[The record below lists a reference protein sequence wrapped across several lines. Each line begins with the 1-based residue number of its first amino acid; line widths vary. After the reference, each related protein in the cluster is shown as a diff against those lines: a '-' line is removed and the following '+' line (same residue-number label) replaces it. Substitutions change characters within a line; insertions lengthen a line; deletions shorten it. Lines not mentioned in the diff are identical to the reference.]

1 MKVGSSI
8 SIALLITFASPVLA
22 LSDEPVVIGEIIA
35 DPDLYHLKQVTF
47 QGTVRQVKA
56 LDPYV
61 QTSGTTCYG
70 AYTFTLEDDTGS
82 IGVAVLGVCGK
93 PMIKTPDVFDGDR
106 AIVQAQ
112 IFAPGHSTNYGGS
125 QGRVTVGE
133 DQEKVH
139 AVATAISRLG
149 E

>member
-1 MKVGSSI
+1 
-8 SIALLITFASPVLA
+8 
-22 LSDEPVVIGEIIA
+22 
-35 DPDLYHLKQVTF
+35 
-47 QGTVRQVKA
+47 
-56 LDPYV
+56 
-61 QTSGTTCYG
+61 
-70 AYTFTLEDDTGS
+70 
-82 IGVAVLGVCGK
+82 
-93 PMIKTPDVFDGDR
+93 MIKAPDVFDGDR

-112 IFAPGHSTNYGGS
+112 IFAPGHSANYRGS